1 LNAIKTRD
9 GGEYVSFDINKDIAM
24 NDGIKDS
31 ARKEQKK
38 KKSNINDKKVILIQK
53 MISLDRIMEVLEE
66 YFKSKIRSNMLF
78 K

>member
-1 LNAIKTRD
+1 
-9 GGEYVSFDINKDIAM
+9 M